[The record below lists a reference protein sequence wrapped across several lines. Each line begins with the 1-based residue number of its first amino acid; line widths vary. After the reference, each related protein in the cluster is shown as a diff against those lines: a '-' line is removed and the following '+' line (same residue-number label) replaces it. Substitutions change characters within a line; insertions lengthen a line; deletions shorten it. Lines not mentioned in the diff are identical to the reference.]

1 MDKYKQEWIQVA
13 LDITSGISEQD
24 RFVRLLATVR
34 NMLKCDASALLIYQ
48 DQHFTPLATNG
59 LSDDVM
65 GRRFDIEQH
74 PRLEAIAR
82 AGDVV
87 RFPSDSDLPDPYD
100 GLIPNHEDE
109 LKVHACIGLPLLQED
124 RLIGAVT
131 IDAFDPMQFSR
142 FSDHELRLISALAA
156 SSLHTALLM
165 ERLERNAGVNHSD
178 MSQAHTRATQQEII
192 GQSEAMIELKN
203 QISAVANTDLSVLV
217 MGETGVGKELV
228 AQAIHAQSQ
237 RNEEALVYLNCAA
250 LPESVAES
258 ELFGHIKGAFTGAIS
273 NRKGKFELANKG
285 TLFLDEIGELSLGLQ
300 AKLLRALQYGDI
312 QRVGDDSHIKVD
324 VRIVAATN
332 RIMHEEVKTGQF
344 RADLYHRLSVFPIF
358 VPPLRKRDKDVIL
371 LAGFFAERCQHKLN
385 IASINLSAPVLA
397 LLLQSRWLGNV
408 RELEHAI
415 NRAAVLARAESN
427 SAHLTLQPHH
437 FQMSN
442 EPDRLLD
449 TDTHLNASSANGQ
462 QSHSDDDLTN
472 LHNFEHLQDLELK
485 RATEQFQTQFIQ
497 HAYLENEQNL
507 SATAKQLG
515 LNPGNLHR
523 LMKRLGLK

>member
-1 MDKYKQEWIQVA
+1 M
-13 LDITSGISEQD
+13 
-24 RFVRLLATVR
+24 
-34 NMLKCDASALLIYQ
+34 
-48 DQHFTPLATNG
+48 
-59 LSDDVM
+59 
-65 GRRFDIEQH
+65 
-74 PRLEAIAR
+74 
-82 AGDVV
+82 
-87 RFPSDSDLPDPYD
+87 
-100 GLIPNHEDE
+100 
-109 LKVHACIGLPLLQED
+109 
-124 RLIGAVT
+124 
-131 IDAFDPMQFSR
+131 
-142 FSDHELRLISALAA
+142 
-156 SSLHTALLM
+156 
-165 ERLERNAGVNHSD
+165 
-178 MSQAHTRATQQEII
+178 
-192 GQSEAMIELKN
+192 
-203 QISAVANTDLSVLV
+203 
-217 MGETGVGKELV
+217 
-228 AQAIHAQSQ
+228 
-237 RNEEALVYLNCAA
+237 
-250 LPESVAES
+250 
-258 ELFGHIKGAFTGAIS
+258 
-273 NRKGKFELANKG
+273 
-285 TLFLDEIGELSLGLQ
+285 
-300 AKLLRALQYGDI
+300 QYGDI

-449 TDTHLNASSANGQ
+449 IDTHLNASSSNGQ
-462 QSHSDDDLTN
+462 QSHSDNDLTN